1 MEINYYTNGRNA
13 CEVDFIV
20 DNGANIIPLEG
31 KAEINLKAKRLKTY
45 REKFT
50 PEVSICPS
58 MAVYSEEV
66 GLINLPLHAIEGIE

>member
-1 MEINYYTNGRNA
+1 MLCNQNLEINYYTNGRNA

-20 DNGANIIPLEG
+20 DNG